1 MSRRRQQDLAFLGDQ
16 LPMTKATEL
25 KSADGLTANW
35 WDYAITHE
43 GPKGSKGGKGAQDA
57 LKRVTMARVRR
68 DMAMDLDNPQQLL
81 PREYRYV
88 NDTVSYLHDL
98 ASLKESTKADGMPH
112 NRVNQVIGATNNFM
126 REEMKYTNG
135 VAGFRSD
142 VAGLIPKIDKTIDK
156 FDAITQRMA
165 DDAMEADMIM
175 GD

>member
-1 MSRRRQQDLAFLGDQ
+1 
-16 LPMTKATEL
+16 MTKATEL

-43 GPKGSKGGKGAQDA
+43 GKSKGGKGAQDA
-57 LKRVTMARVRR
+57 LKRVTMGRVRR

-81 PREYRYV
+81 PQEYRYV

-98 ASLKESTKADGMPH
+98 ASLKESTRADGMPH

-156 FDAITQRMA
+156 FDALTQRMA